1 MRLQIRNLR
10 FSYGSTEIL
19 RDINMGLNPS
29 EVLGIVGPNGTGKS
43 TLLRCIDRILIPEG
57 EVLLDG
63 QEISGMSRVEIA
75 KRIGYVP
82 QSMTG
87 VFPATVFDM
96 VLLGR
101 RPHLSWR
108 SSEED
113 MDKVLEMLDLMD
125 IKDLAMRNFN
135 ETSGGQQQKVLIARA
150 LAQDVDI
157 LLLDEPTSNLDIKHQ
172 LEVMEILTELSKT
185 KGISV
190 MMAIHD
196 LNLASRYS
204 DRIIMLNGGG
214 IRDEG
219 DPASVLTAENIRSVY
234 GVDVV
239 VRNEDGKPYMIPM
252 RSSR

>member
-1 MRLQIRNLR
+1 MRLQIRNLG

-19 RDINMGLNPS
+19 RDINMWLNSS

-113 MDKVLEMLDLMD
+113 IDKVLEMLDLMD

>member
-113 MDKVLEMLDLMD
+113 IDKVLEMLDLMD

>member
-57 EVLLDG
+57 EILLDG

-82 QSMTG
+82 QSTTG

-113 MDKVLEMLDLMD
+113 IDKVLEMLDLMD

-214 IRDEG
+214 IRDVG

>member
-1 MRLQIRNLR
+1 MRLQIINLG
-10 FSYGSTEIL
+10 FSYGSTEVL
-19 RDINMGLNPS
+19 RDINMELNSS

-43 TLLRCIDRILIPEG
+43 TLLRCIDRILIPKG
-57 EVLLDG
+57 KVLLDG

-113 MDKVLEMLDLMD
+113 IDKVLEMLDLMD

-172 LEVMEILTELSKT
+172 LEVMEILTELSRS

-219 DPASVLTAENIRSVY
+219 DPASVLTTENIRSVY
-234 GVDVV
+234 DVDVV
-239 VRNEDGKPYMIPM
+239 VRHEDGKPYMIPM

>member
-57 EVLLDG
+57 EILLDG

-113 MDKVLEMLDLMD
+113 IDKVLEMLDLMD

-214 IRDEG
+214 IRDVG

>member
-1 MRLQIRNLR
+1 VRLQIRNLR

-214 IRDEG
+214 IRDVG

>member
-1 MRLQIRNLR
+1 MRLQIKNLG

-19 RDINMGLNPS
+19 RGINMWLNPS

-63 QEISGMSRVEIA
+63 QEISGMSRVELA

-87 VFPATVFDM
+87 IFPATVFDM

-113 MDKVLEMLDLMD
+113 IDKVLEMLDLMD

-172 LEVMEILTELSKT
+172 LEVMEILTELSRT

-234 GVDVV
+234 DVDVV
-239 VRNEDGKPYMIPM
+239 VRNEDGKPYMIPV

>member
-214 IRDEG
+214 IRDVG

>member
-10 FSYGSTEIL
+10 FSYGSADIL
-19 RDINMGLNPS
+19 KNINLELNSS

-113 MDKVLEMLDLMD
+113 IDKVLEMLDLMD

>member
-1 MRLQIRNLR
+1 MRLQIKNLG

-19 RDINMGLNPS
+19 RGINMWLNPS

-63 QEISGMSRVEIA
+63 QEISGMSRVELA

-87 VFPATVFDM
+87 IFPATVFDM

-113 MDKVLEMLDLMD
+113 IDKVLEMLDLMD

-172 LEVMEILTELSKT
+172 LEVMEILTELSRT

-214 IRDEG
+214 IQDEG

-234 GVDVV
+234 DVDVV
-239 VRNEDGKPYMIPM
+239 VRNEDGKPYMIPV

>member
-1 MRLQIRNLR
+1 MKLQIRNLR

-113 MDKVLEMLDLMD
+113 IDKVLEMLDLMD

-214 IRDEG
+214 IRDVG

>member
-1 MRLQIRNLR
+1 VRLQIKNLG
-10 FSYGSTEIL
+10 FSYGSTAIL
-19 RDINMGLNPS
+19 RGINMWLNPS

-63 QEISGMSRVEIA
+63 QEISGMSRVELA

-87 VFPATVFDM
+87 IFPATVFDM

-113 MDKVLEMLDLMD
+113 IDKVLEMLDLMD

-172 LEVMEILTELSKT
+172 LEVMEILTELSRT

-234 GVDVV
+234 DVDVV
-239 VRNEDGKPYMIPM
+239 VRNEDGKPYMIPV

>member
-10 FSYGSTEIL
+10 FSYGSAEIL
-19 RDINMGLNPS
+19 RDINLELNSS

-113 MDKVLEMLDLMD
+113 IDKVLEMLDLMD

>member
-1 MRLQIRNLR
+1 LQIRNLR

-57 EVLLDG
+57 EILLDG

-214 IRDEG
+214 IRDVG

>member
-57 EVLLDG
+57 EILLDG

-82 QSMTG
+82 QSTTG

-214 IRDEG
+214 IRDVG

>member
-19 RDINMGLNPS
+19 RDINMWLNSS

-113 MDKVLEMLDLMD
+113 IDKVLEMLDLMD

>member
-1 MRLQIRNLR
+1 MRLQIKNLG

-19 RDINMGLNPS
+19 RGINMWLNPS

-63 QEISGMSRVEIA
+63 QEISGMSRVELA

-87 VFPATVFDM
+87 IFPATVFDM

-113 MDKVLEMLDLMD
+113 IDKVLEMLDLMD

-172 LEVMEILTELSKT
+172 LEVMEILTELSRT

-234 GVDVV
+234 DVEVV
-239 VRNEDGKPYMIPM
+239 VRNEDGKPYMIPV

>member
-57 EVLLDG
+57 EILLDG

-214 IRDEG
+214 IRDVG

>member
-113 MDKVLEMLDLMD
+113 IDKVLEMLDLMD

-214 IRDEG
+214 IRDVG